1 MFPYKEVPKTMR
13 LVHPTHSVCVIAA
26 TLFAFTT
33 AQAQSNG
40 YWRWVK
46 TDTGVY
52 NGWSGPLHD
61 SVTGGETGLSITDTA
76 PGTSAVFAATFF
88 WNTPPTVLIP
98 GTYLDWR
105 VSGRVDQNSSPA
117 SLVHGTGD
125 SIQLL
130 TDYCSISNP
139 TNFYCTER
147 GPGGVTMNQGP
158 GGAPWNDLAGTVRA

>member
-1 MFPYKEVPKTMR
+1 MTR
-13 LVHPTHSVCVIAA
+13 VHPTYPVCVIAA

-117 SLVHGTGD
+117 PLVHGTGD